1 MNTKKLEIKDLK
13 FENVFNDFSISVEKE
28 GFIVISGPNNCGK
41 TTLIRILNK
50 EISSNNAI
58 SLYGTKLE
66 DIKVTEISSIL
77 KTIIPKEITFFQ
89 NTIEEELKNQLEE
102 SNLKKEIKE
111 KLKAFKLNKISTK
124 SVDNLNDE
132 DIIRYQILDALLNYP
147 KILIID
153 DISPYFNK
161 KELIELVTLIK
172 KDCDENKITL
182 IMTTN
187 NMNIALLSDYM
198 YVMSDSLIL
207 LEGKPLEV
215 LEKDNILNKLGID
228 LPFMMDL
235 SVKLRDYDLIQDIE
249 LDMDR
254 MVDILWKW
262 NSLTIAIKKV
272 S

>member
-1 MNTKKLEIKDLK
+1 MNTKKSEIKDLK
-13 FENVFNDFSISVEKE
+13 FENVFNDFSISVEKDE
-28 GFIVISGPNNCGK
+28 FIVISGPNNCGK
-41 TTLIRILNK
+41 TTLIRMINK

-66 DIKVTEISSIL
+66 DIKVTELSNFV
-77 KTIIPKEITFFQ
+77 KTIIPKEVTFFQ
-89 NTIEEELKNQLEE
+89 NTIEEELKIQLDNDIETKDIQ
-102 SNLKKEIKE
+102 KKIKD
-111 KLKAFKLNKISTK
+111 KLKEFKLNKISTE
-124 SVDNLNDE
+124 SVESLKAD
-132 DIIRYQILDALLNYP
+132 DIIRYQIVEALVTNP
-147 KILIID
+147 KMIIID

-161 KELIELVTLIK
+161 KEIIEIISLIK
-172 KDCDENKITL
+172 KHCNENDITL
-182 IMTTN
+182 IITTN
-187 NMNIALLSDYM
+187 NMDIALLSDYM

-254 MVDILWKW
+254 MVDILWK
-262 NSLTIAIKKV
+262 
-272 S
+272 